1 MESIKKLID
10 LWDRFF
16 FHPLPVDSISLFRII
31 WCSLI
36 LIVAIFDL
44 GNVSDF
50 YGPHSLTSLETVR
63 EQFNFT
69 HLNIFHLFNSSY
81 SIVYSIFV
89 IYLTAIIFSILGFY
103 TRPSLIIVLVCMT
116 SFHQRNI
123 WLLSSS
129 ELLMRIVTLTLV
141 FSPCGHA
148 YSIDS
153 ILGRKYV
160 QFFRLKIWAPWA
172 LRLLQ
177 IQLSVVYLWTVIQKL
192 KGQTWIDGTAL
203 YYATRIESMR
213 NFHIPF
219 LFDWIPFLK
228 LATWGTL
235 LLELCLGILIWNKHF
250 TKKIIILG
258 ILFHLFIEFTMIIPF
273 FEWVMILLLP
283 LFLDSRAINAFMG
296 KMIFQLNEK
305 IRLMNLDNTLKEKII
320 WLFAGT
326 KNE

>member
-1 MESIKKLID
+1 MKSIKKIID

-16 FHPLPVDSISLFRII
+16 FEPLPVDSISLFRSI
-31 WCSLI
+31 WCTLI
-36 LIVAIFDL
+36 LIVALFDL
-44 GNVSDF
+44 GNVTDF
-50 YGPHSLTSLETVR
+50 YGPHSLISLETVR

-81 SIVYSIFV
+81 SIVYSLFALYFI
-89 IYLTAIIFSILGFY
+89 AIIFSILGLY

-129 ELLMRIVTLTLV
+129 ELLMRIITLTLV

-153 ILGRKYV
+153 ILGRKYP
-160 QFFRLKIWAPWA
+160 QFNSPKSWGPWA

-177 IQLSVVYLWTVIQKL
+177 IQLSVVYVWTVIQKL

-219 LFDWIPFLK
+219 LFDWIPLLK
-228 LATWGTL
+228 LATWGTIL
-235 LLELCLGILIWNKHF
+235 VELCLGILIWNKKF

-258 ILFHLFIEFTMIIPF
+258 VLFHLSIECTMIIPF

-283 LFLDSRAINAFMG
+283 LFLDTREVNAFMV
-296 KMIFQLNEK
+296 KQIYQWTEK
-305 IRLMNLDNTLKEKII
+305 TKLMNLDNTLKEKVV
-320 WLFAGT
+320 WLFTGT